1 MPESKD
7 TDRRKE
13 QAMGRI
19 WLCEEE
25 TAKRPF
31 LLEEEG
37 RRLYSFEEL
46 CYYLYQNTGVPVP
59 CAGALSRNA
68 AAAGAWNRFCRP
80 GAIMVPQNWKMPC
93 LQQSIW
99 RIKLP

>member
-46 CYYLYQNTGVPVP
+46 CYYLYHNIY
-59 CAGALSRNA
+59 
-68 AAAGAWNRFCRP
+68 
-80 GAIMVPQNWKMPC
+80 AINKSFFNEELFDFLKQAE
-93 LQQSIW
+93 
-99 RIKLP
+99 REG